1 MNKHVPT
8 LYLMCGI
15 PASGKST
22 YARKLAEKTGAA
34 YVSRDEIRFSLLKDE
49 EDYFAHEDEVLNIF
63 YSRINEAL
71 ASKNSCIA
79 DATHL
84 SKKSRLQ
91 TLNQIKCKDISI
103 ILIIME
109 TPLLECLKRNEK
121 RVGRTKVPETAIGN
135 MYLSLRAPM
144 GKELDYYDKI
154 ILIRPEEVS

>member
-1 MNKHVPT
+1 MS
-8 LYLMCGI
+8 GI

-22 YARKLAEKTGAA
+22 YARKLAERTGAV
-34 YVSRDEIRFSLLKDE
+34 YISRDEIRFSLLKDE

-91 TLNQIKCKDISI
+91 TLNQIKCKNISI
-103 ILIIME
+103 ILIMMD
-109 TPLLECLKRNEK
+109 TPLSECLERNMK
-121 RVGRTKVPETAIGN
+121 RVGRAKVPETAIRN
-135 MYLSLRAPM
+135 MYLSLKAPI

-154 ILIRPEEVS
+154 ILMKPEEVN